1 MFKKNSSN
9 IFILAILFF
18 GIIFRFYNINYDD
31 LWYDEIISFYVANPD
46 FSLKESHNIHKDIEI
61 APFTFNLILKIFYQ
75 IFGYDV
81 HFARYIPAFFSV
93 LTIITV
99 IKISKIL
106 NNDKSFIFSAFLI
119 SFNIF
124 LINYAQEQRLYS
136 LLIFFSSLS
145 FLYFLKLIENKV
157 ENINFFI
164 FFTSTIILVF
174 LHIFSLFIIFSY
186 VIYLALLF
194 LKNKIYYKILNRYI
208 FFISL
213 LVVVFYLPYV
223 MNFSQNLNFNLDV
236 NYSWNKN
243 PDLKFFTNF
252 YFSNF
257 FGSRILGLIHL
268 LFFICLLYRFRR
280 NLINLE
286 KNFLIF
292 IIVLFSYLIPIL
304 FGYIF
309 KPILLPRYIS
319 YVVFFIIILITS
331 FIFKIESKKIKYS
344 AVAFLILVTLGNM
357 FTEQAFKQFGHQRVK
372 GKPEYTQAINFIH
385 DSGYINYSL
394 KIEKMKSNYATTNAI
409 NSYISHLSK
418 KKDLRL
424 KYNNLF
430 EIPEE
435 PIWILCPMDIN
446 EKTCALPK
454 KVKSFEISKEKYF
467 NSINLKLIRRN

>member
-1 MFKKNSSN
+1 MLKKNYST

-18 GIIFRFYNINYDD
+18 GIILRFYNINYDD
-31 LWYDEIISFYVANPD
+31 LWYDEIISFYVANPE
-46 FSLKESHNIHKDIEI
+46 FSLKESHIIHKDIEI
-61 APFTFNLILKIFYQ
+61 APFTFNFILKIFYQ

-81 HFARYIPAFFSV
+81 HLARYIPAFFSV

-99 IKISKIL
+99 IKISKII
-106 NNDKSFIFSAFLI
+106 NNDKSFILSAFLI

-145 FLYFLKLIENKV
+145 FLYFLKLIENEI
-157 ENINFFI
+157 ENKNFVI
-164 FFTSTIILVF
+164 FVISTTILVF
-174 LHIFSLFIIFSY
+174 LHLFSLFIIFSY
-186 VIYLALLF
+186 IIYLALLF

-208 FFISL
+208 FSITL
-213 LVVVFYLPYV
+213 LAIVFYLPYV
-223 MNFSQNLNFNLDV
+223 MSFSQNLNFNLDV

-268 LFFICLLYRFRR
+268 LFFICLLYRFRK

-319 YVVFFIIILITS
+319 YVVLFIIILIVS
-331 FIFKIESKKIKYS
+331 FIFKIESKKIRYL
-344 AVAFLILVTLGNM
+344 AVTFLIFVTLGNM
-357 FTEQAFKQFGHQRVK
+357 FTEQAFKQFGNQRVK
-372 GKPEYTQAINFIH
+372 GKPEYTQSIKFIH
-385 DSGYINYSL
+385 DSGYTNYSL
-394 KIEKMKSNYATTNAI
+394 KIEKMKSNYATINAI
-409 NSYISHLSK
+409 NNYIFHLSE
-418 KKDLRL
+418 KKDFRL
-424 KYNNLF
+424 KYINLLD
-430 EIPEE
+430 ITTE

-446 EKTCALPK
+446 EKTCTLPK
-454 KVKSFEISKEKYF
+454 EVKSFEITKEKYF